1 MKINKSF
8 NTSFP
13 YFYKDDI
20 KQILK
25 KTEEILSG
33 NKMLTMSLNVKE
45 FENKFSKYCNTKYA
59 IATSSC
65 TSALE
70 ICLSS
75 LNLKTDDEV
84 IVPVQTFIA
93 TGSSVLKTGAK
104 IVFCDVDQNFLLD
117 FKYLKNLIT
126 KKTKAVI
133 IVHFAGMVSENIIKI
148 KNFLKK
154 RNIYLIEDA
163 AHSHGATFGKLKAG
177 NIGDFGCF
185 SFYSTKIMTTGEGG
199 MITVNNRNKYE
210 KCSSIRSRGMDIK
223 RKDELFI
230 NLGSNYRVTEFQ
242 ALLGLYQLKRLE
254 HFIDHRNKI
263 ANVYKN
269 GLSDFIKNKIIRIQ
283 ETPKNSRHAYW
294 RFIIFLEKHDREKI
308 KKKLNLMKINVDSPY
323 FPLLHKQPLFK
334 NYGKYNCLNAEKIS
348 QKHIS
353 LPVHMNISQRD
364 AEFIIEKLG
373 GCLNN

>member
-1 MKINKSF
+1 MKINKTFTVS
-8 NTSFP
+8 SP
-13 YFYKDDI
+13 YFYKEDI
-20 KQILK
+20 KNILK
-25 KTEEILSG
+25 KTEDILSG
-33 NKMLTMSLNVKE
+33 NQMLTMSKNVKE
-45 FENKFSKYCNTKYA
+45 FENKFKKYCDTKYA

-70 ICLSS
+70 ISLSS
-75 LNLKTDDEV
+75 LDLKADDEV

-93 TGSSVLKTGAK
+93 TGSAVLKAGAK
-104 IVFCDVDQNFLLD
+104 IIFCDVDQNFLLD
-117 FKYLKNLIT
+117 FKCLKNLIT

-133 IVHFAGMVSENIIKI
+133 IVHFAGLISENIVKI

-154 RNIYLIEDA
+154 QNIYLIEDA
-163 AHSHGATFGKLKAG
+163 AHSHGATFGKFNAG

-199 MITVNNRNKYE
+199 MITVNSKNKYE
-210 KCSSIRSRGMDIK
+210 KCSSIRNRGMNINLK
-223 RKDELFI
+223 EELFV

-254 HFIDHRNKI
+254 KFVDHRNKI
-263 ANVYKN
+263 ANIYKN

-294 RFIIFLEKHDREKI
+294 RFIIFLEEHDREKI
-308 KKKLNLMKINVDSPY
+308 KKKLNLINIKVDSPY

-334 NYGKYNCLNAEKIS
+334 NYRRFNCSNAEKIS
-348 QKHIS
+348 QKHIC
-353 LPVHMNISQRD
+353 LPVHMNINKKD

-373 GCLNN
+373 GCLNH